1 MINRIDKVEPF
12 LVVEGI
18 NKTVEVLTDLLLVEA
33 STVSDV
39 LIEFGEL
46 AVFEKSEL
54 VPAFRLPYDIK
65 SVSMSSPDQK
75 DTNGSFFNHSLT
87 IQVAGTKGD
96 FTSEIEVAI
105 KRRYFVFFKGSVSGW
120 QFIPTYTGAAM
131 NYSFERFPKRSTIRL
146 TCQSLHAVCSVPDAI
161 MDSILTA

>member
-12 LVVEGI
+12 LVIEGV

-46 AVFEKSEL
+46 ALFEKSAL

-65 SVSMSSPDQK
+65 SVTMSSPDQK
-75 DTNGSFFNHSLT
+75 DTNGIFFNHSLT
-87 IQVAGTKGD
+87 IQVAGTKAD
-96 FTSEIEVAI
+96 FNSEIESAV
-105 KRRYFVFFKGSVSGW
+105 KRRYYVFFKSSVSGW
-120 QFIPTYTGAAM
+120 QFLPTYTGASM
-131 NYSFERFPKRSTIRL
+131 NYSFERFPKRSSIRL
-146 TCQSLHAVCSVPDAI
+146 TCQSLHAVCFVPDAI
-161 MDSILTA
+161 MEMILTP